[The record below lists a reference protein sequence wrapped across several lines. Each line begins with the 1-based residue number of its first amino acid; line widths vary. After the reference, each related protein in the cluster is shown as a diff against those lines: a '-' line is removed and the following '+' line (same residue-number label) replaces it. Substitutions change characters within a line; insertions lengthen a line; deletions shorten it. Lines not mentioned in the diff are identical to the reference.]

1 MGALGFFAALLL
13 SVMGM
18 GRWKETGSP
27 YWLAG
32 SIVLFVLTL
41 IGGLSSRR
49 GGGKAR

>member
-27 YWLAG
+27 YWLIG
-32 SIVLFVLTL
+32 SIALFVLTL
-41 IGGLSSRR
+41 VGALTSR
-49 GGGKAR
+49 GGRKKAG